1 VSRLSRSG
9 TGIDALRFVVTG
21 EGLREL
27 LSGGVEALSFLRK
40 DLEDLWRDFSFD
52 LGVSGSLFRS
62 FSAGFE
68 GIVKCGEED

>member
-1 VSRLSRSG
+1 
-9 TGIDALRFVVTG
+9 VVTG

-27 LSGGVEALSFLRK
+27 LSGGVEALSFLCE

-52 LGVSGSLFRS
+52 LGVSRSLFRS

-68 GIVKCGEED
+68 GIVK